1 VSGYPLAPASGR
13 LREMSESLQLNG
25 ERLWARLERLGQVG
39 ALVGGGVSRLAL
51 SDADRAGRDLLVSWM
66 HELGLDVE
74 IDRIGNISGTR
85 RGTRTGA
92 AVMTGSHIDSVRAG
106 GRFDGSLGVLAGLE
120 VVERWNEL
128 GIETQRPLVVSAFTN
143 EEGAR
148 FAPDMLGSAVHQGA
162 LDLDAMLEVH
172 GIDGARLGDELE
184 RIGYAGTAPVAAR
197 RPSAYVEL
205 HVEQGPVLEREGFEI
220 GAVEAVQ
227 GISWTELTFDGTPN
241 HAGTTPMN
249 QRLDALHV
257 VAQLACEVRRV
268 VEAIGGA
275 AVGTVGRIEVQPN
288 LVNVVPGSVLCTVD
302 LRNTIESLL
311 REAEAQCFE
320 SARRFA
326 AEEGVRLTS
335 RSLARFEPVPFDEGV
350 ISTVE
355 RCAQA
360 RGCKTRRLP
369 SGAGHDA
376 QMFAPHAPTGMI
388 FVPSKGGISHNP
400 AEWTSPDECL
410 AGAEVLQDVL
420 RELADAPR

>member
-1 VSGYPLAPASGR
+1 MSDRMQLDGAR
-13 LREMSESLQLNG
+13 LY
-25 ERLWARLERLGQVG
+25 ARLEALGRVG
-39 ALVGGGVSRLAL
+39 ALADGGVSRLAL
-51 SDADRAGRDLLVSWM
+51 TDADRAGRDLLVSWM
-66 HELGLDVE
+66 RELGMRVE

-85 RGTRTGA
+85 PGTGNGA
-92 AVMTGSHIDSVRAG
+92 PVMTGSHIDSVRAG
-106 GRFDGSLGVLAGLE
+106 GRFDGALGVLAGLE

-128 GIETQRPLVVSAFTN
+128 GIETARSLIVSAFTN

-162 LDLDAMLEVH
+162 LELDAMLDVR

-184 RIGYAGTAPVAAR
+184 RIGYAGTAPVAAM

-227 GISWTELTFDGTPN
+227 GISWTEFRFTGTPN

-249 QRLDALHV
+249 QRHDALYV
-257 VAQLACEVRRV
+257 VARLASEVRRV
-268 VEAIGGA
+268 VQSIGGA
-275 AVGTVGRIEVQPN
+275 AVGTVGRVEVAPN

-302 LRNTIESLL
+302 LRNTDESLL
-311 REAEAQCFE
+311 VEAEHLCFE
-320 SARRFA
+320 AARRFA
-326 AEEGVRLTS
+326 AEEGTKIEQRQ
-335 RSLARFEPVPFDEGV
+335 LARFQPVPFDETV
-350 ISTVE
+350 ISAVE
-355 RCAQA
+355 RCARA
-360 RGCKTRRLP
+360 RGRKTRRLP

-376 QMFAPHAPTGMI
+376 QMFAPHAPSGMI

-400 AEWTSPDECL
+400 AEWTGAEECL

-420 RELADAPR
+420 RELADS